1 MTTKQHRGPDYV
13 MIIFIIFL
21 ILKLTNN
28 LTWSWWWI
36 FSPFWIPA
44 AIALVL
50 ITLAAVQ
57 KSLNILSERYNE
69 SKRS

>member
-21 ILKLTNN
+21 VLKLTNN

-36 FSPFWIPA
+36 FSPFWIPGVL
-44 AIALVL
+44 ALSIIL
-50 ITLAAVQ
+50 IVGVQ
-57 KSLNILSERYNE
+57 KLFTTLNKMIDE
-69 SKRS
+69 